1 MVTGRFPYSGRNYK
15 ELVDNIATLE
25 PVPPHVHNP
34 LVSSS
39 FEDIILKAIEKDPD
53 QRFLGAAEFAA
64 HLSMFQTLYDDEGIP
79 SMITQ
84 LPEEVREKIR
94 DSARHKARESNGVYR
109 EDALEEKIAA
119 ITPLLDEISS
129 GDILTKGIC
138 SDEIMI
144 DLTYPDSS
152 SDDPPSKP
160 G

>member
-34 LVSSS
+34 LVSGS
-39 FEDIILKAIEKDPD
+39 FEEIILKAIEKDPD

-64 HLSMFQTLYDDEGIP
+64 HLSMFQTLYDDEGMP
-79 SMITQ
+79 SMITR

-94 DSARHKARESNGVYR
+94 SSARHKARESNGVYR